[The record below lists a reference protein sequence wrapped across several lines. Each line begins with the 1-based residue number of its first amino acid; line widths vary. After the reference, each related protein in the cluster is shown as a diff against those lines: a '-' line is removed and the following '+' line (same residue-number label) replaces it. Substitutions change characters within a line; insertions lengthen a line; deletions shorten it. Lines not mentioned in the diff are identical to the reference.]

1 MERYQE
7 IERSIIKKFRP
18 SIWHR
23 FVKAVSDYNLIE
35 EDDKIAVCISGG
47 KDSFLLAKCLEEL
60 QKHGKIKFDLEY
72 IIMNPG
78 YSNKVLLDIKNN
90 LDILNIKAH
99 IFDSNIFKV
108 IKNEKNPC
116 YLCARMRRGYL
127 YNYAKKLGC
136 NKIALGHHFDDAVQT
151 ILLNLIYNG
160 MYAGMMPK
168 LKSENFEGMELI
180 RPLYLV
186 REDDIIAFWKYNGIS
201 FTGCGCGNL
210 QKTLGKREEVKK
222 VINFLKSIYHDADI
236 NILNSMSNVKVDK
249 VINYYKTLGPIFY
262 DSLIDMIVFDAIILN
277 TDRHFGNFGLLIDN
291 KTNKIIKPAPLFDH
305 GLSLLNFAMADD
317 LKNYNKYIKTLLP
330 SCYNDFILEAKLYI
344 TKRQKDMLKKLIN
357 FKLKKHSRYNL
368 DKYRLN
374 ILENIIKER
383 INILLNI

>member
-1 MERYQE
+1 MKYYLKSFDKILLSFEMIRELGE
-7 IERSIIKKFRP
+7 IKVNILDINGEFKYLLPLDLELTNDGLIKWLYRRIIPKNRAYVVNFLAKLGLN
-18 SIWHR
+18 HR
-23 FVKAVSDYNLIE
+23 DLIGIIRDSKLLSLNDCFFVVEDNFNGLFEDYNLYENNFSNVLALIVFTGYGSYLKSTFRSSPE
-35 EDDKIAVCISGG
+35 FTTNGM
-47 KDSFLLAKCLEEL
+47 LAKCWRRINGEVYLFKSGTEGFANSGNEPYS
-60 QKHGKIKFDLEY
+60 EY
-72 IIMNPG
+72 
-78 YSNKVLLDIKNN
+78 
-90 LDILNIKAH
+90 
-99 IFDSNIFKV
+99 
-108 IKNEKNPC
+108 
-116 YLCARMRRGYL
+116 
-127 YNYAKKLGC
+127 YASQIGLTMG
-136 NKIALGHHFDDAVQT
+136 I
-151 ILLNLIYNG
+151 
-160 MYAGMMPK
+160 
-168 LKSENFEGMELI
+168 
-180 RPLYLV
+180 
-186 REDDIIAFWKYNGIS
+186 DIIPYNLAKWKGKLCSYSKLFTSLNYS
-201 FTGCGCGNL
+201 FIPIGRIIKDCN
-210 QKTLGKREEVKK
+210 
-222 VINFLKSIYHDADI
+222 
-236 NILNSMSNVKVDK
+236 MDK